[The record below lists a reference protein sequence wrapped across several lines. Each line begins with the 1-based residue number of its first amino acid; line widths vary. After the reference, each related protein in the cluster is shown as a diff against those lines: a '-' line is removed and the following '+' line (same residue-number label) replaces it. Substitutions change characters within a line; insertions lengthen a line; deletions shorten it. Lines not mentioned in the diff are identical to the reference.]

1 MWVLFL
7 IAFKIIFRFIGSFVG
22 LNEEESSGK
31 FRSSTIKYPPGF
43 KLLNKYLKQYIWS
56 ISLWLQSSIIMSNF
70 KF

>member
-43 KLLNKYLKQYIWS
+43 KLLNKYLKQYI
-56 ISLWLQSSIIMSNF
+56 
-70 KF
+70 